1 MDRTRICFIGCGN
14 LATQMASAFSQ
25 CATIVQL
32 YSRTEASAKALAEKI
47 GCPYTTDIKALTN
60 DADIYICA
68 LKDSAFDEVLSK
80 GDFKNKLLV
89 HTAGSMPMSVLASYT
104 GRYGVIYPLQTFS
117 KSKAVDF
124 SSIPLFLEACDV
136 QTLDYLH
143 SVANLISGKIY
154 HVSSEVR
161 GKLHLSA
168 VFASNFS
175 NHMYALAYGLLNGSG
190 LPFEVLLPLIDETAQ
205 KVHSLPPK
213 EAQTGPAVRYDTN
226 VIGKHV
232 KMLSDDQQLAE
243 IYKLISKDIHERG

>member
-1 MDRTRICFIGCGN
+1 MDRVKLCFIGCGN
-14 LATQMASAFSQ
+14 LATQLASAFAP
-25 CATIVQL
+25 CATILQL
-32 YSRTEASAKALAEKI
+32 YSRTEASAKALAEKV
-47 GCPYTTDIKALTN
+47 GAPYTTDIKALTR

-117 KSKAVDF
+117 KNKTVDF
-124 SSIPLFLEACDV
+124 AEIPLFIEACDG

-143 SVANLISGKIY
+143 SVANLISGKVY
-154 HVSSEVR
+154 CVNSEVR

-175 NHMYALAYGLLNGSG
+175 NHMYALAYELLNGSG
-190 LPFEVLLPLIDETAQ
+190 LPFEVLLPLIDETAR

-226 VIGKHV
+226 VIDKHL
-232 KMLSDDQQLAE
+232 KMLADDPQLAD
-243 IYKLISKDIHERG
+243 IYKLISTDIHERG